1 MIPVENLGMVFY
13 SHSIATI
20 TLSCIISEIK
30 RDIPIIL
37 VENPDFFHI
46 TLAFDTPVRGNACR
60 NTAITFGMEKLE

>member
-1 MIPVENLGMVFY
+1 M
-13 SHSIATI
+13 